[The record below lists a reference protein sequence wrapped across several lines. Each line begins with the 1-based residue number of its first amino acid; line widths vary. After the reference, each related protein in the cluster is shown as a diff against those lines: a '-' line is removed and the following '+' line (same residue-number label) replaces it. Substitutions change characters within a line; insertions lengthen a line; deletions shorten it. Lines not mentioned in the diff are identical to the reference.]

1 MSAPSIDLYTDASGR
16 LVLVDHNG
24 TTHENV
30 RPLRMFP
37 LTEPNQWI
45 ALQNAT
51 GREVGCIEDPNT
63 LTEAQLTAL
72 RMALAKRDFVPV
84 IRTIHRVARAADGHE
99 WHVTTDRGPTKFRTE
114 NDEAIQSLGGPRLVI
129 IDDHNTR
136 YLIPN
141 VQELDRDSRRK
152 LERYY

>member
-1 MSAPSIDLYTDASGR
+1 MSAAFDLSTDTSGR
-16 LVLVDHNG
+16 LVFVDPAG
-24 TTHENV
+24 TRHQNV

-37 LTEPNQWI
+37 LTEPNHWI
-45 ALQNAT
+45 SLQDAS
-51 GREVGCIEDPNT
+51 GREVGCIEDPSK
-63 LTEAQLTAL
+63 LSEAQLTAL

-114 NDEAIQSLGGPRLVI
+114 NDEAIQSLGGARFVI

-141 VQELDRDSRRK
+141 VEDLDRDSRRK

>member
-1 MSAPSIDLYTDASGR
+1 MSATFDLYTDSTGR
-16 LVLVDHNG
+16 LVLVDGNG
-24 TTHENV
+24 ARHENV

-37 LTEPNQWI
+37 LTQPNEWI
-45 ALQNAT
+45 CLQDNT

-63 LTEAQLTAL
+63 LSEAQLTAL

-152 LERYY
+152 LER

>member
-1 MSAPSIDLYTDASGR
+1 MSAKFDLFTDASGR
-16 LVLVDHNG
+16 LVLVDESG
-24 TTHENV
+24 ARHENI

-37 LTEPNQWI
+37 LTEPGQWI
-45 ALQNAT
+45 ALQDPA
-51 GREVGCIEDPNT
+51 GREVGCIEDPAELN
-63 LTEAQLTAL
+63 EAQLTAL

-114 NDEAIQSLGGPRLVI
+114 TDESIQSLGGARMVI

-141 VQELDRDSRRK
+141 VQELDRDSRRR